1 MLYNSLSCFN
11 LGDDKA
17 SQSDSEPVQTDK
29 IADGTGKEIL
39 SFEHILFQT
48 MAYCVLF

>member
-1 MLYNSLSCFN
+1 MLCNNLSYFN